1 MTTYRAPPAR
11 SVLVTGASS
20 GIGRAT
26 ALDLASQGVDL
37 TLIARSAE
45 GLDAVGEQCLVAGAG
60 RVDLVPADVRDAAA
74 VASGVEG
81 RGLDGVVHSAA
92 VMAYGRIEDTP
103 PDVLT
108 TMLETNVI
116 GSTLVAREAMK
127 AFRRQGRGRLVLVS
141 SVLAHLPVPLMGG
154 YALSKAA
161 VTALGEVL
169 RAETRSDPM
178 LNVTVVT
185 PGAVNT
191 PLYDQA
197 ASELGQEGRPPP
209 PVVSPERVAATIV
222 DALCSPRPAGHASV
236 GLVNTPLRLARM
248 LAPSLFDALAEPA
261 IRRLAL
267 ASPVRTGTGNVHEP
281 VPAREATHGRWR
293 GLLGQPTRRR

>member
-197 ASELGQEGRPPP
+197 ASVLGQEGRPPP

>member
-1 MTTYRAPPAR
+1 MTTCGAPAAR

-26 ALDLASQGVDL
+26 AVGLASQGVDL
-37 TLIARSAE
+37 TLLARSAE

-74 VASGVEG
+74 VAGSVEG

-103 PDVLT
+103 PDVLAS
-108 TMLETNVI
+108 MLETNVI

-127 AFRRQGRGRLVLVS
+127 AFRRQGHGRLVLVS

-169 RAETRSDPM
+169 RAETRSDPR
-178 LNVTVVT
+178 LDVTVVT

-191 PLYDQA
+191 PLDDQA
-197 ASELGQEGRPPP
+197 ASVLGQEGRPPP

-222 DALCSPRPAGHASV
+222 DALRSPRACRRCFRRLGEHATPARPHAGAVPVRRTGRAGYPEVGASV
-236 GLVNTPLRLARM
+236 PCSHRHRQRPRPG
-248 LAPSLFDALAEPA
+248 SC
-261 IRRLAL
+261 
-267 ASPVRTGTGNVHEP
+267 S
-281 VPAREATHGRWR
+281 
-293 GLLGQPTRRR
+293 